1 MPRKSKTD
9 KGGAAIAEPKTDP
22 RPKREVTAVRKS
34 DDPSVERQ
42 VARELGVSLV
52 QLRVLSCL
60 DDTPRDYAH
69 VRERTGYYNGLSRV
83 MRAEY
88 PDSLGAMK
96 LVKEAVTTEGRP
108 KVMFTITALGKKTLE
123 RAKKLKASAVS

>member
-9 KGGAAIAEPKTDP
+9 KGGAAVAEPKVDP
-22 RPKREVTAVRKS
+22 KAKREVPAVKKS

-42 VARELGVSLV
+42 AARELGISLV

-60 DDTPRDYAH
+60 DDTPRDYGH
-69 VRERTGYYNGLSRV
+69 VRDKTGYYNGLSRV

-88 PDSLGAMK
+88 PDSLGSMK
-96 LVKEAVTTEGRP
+96 LVKESVTTEGRP
-108 KVMFTITALGKKTLE
+108 KVLFALTALGKKTLE
-123 RAKKLKASAVS
+123 RAKKLKAAAVS